1 LARAILEKSPHALLC
16 GEGAEDFA
24 RTCHL
29 KLVENS
35 YFDDEY
41 RYNQLLKAKQEKT
54 IVRDHDI
61 SVEKPMGTVGAVALD
76 SHGNLA
82 ASTSTGGTT
91 NKSVGRIGDTPLIGA
106 GNYANNATCAVSCTG
121 FGEEFMRK
129 VAAHDLHSRMIYGGL
144 SLTEAANAV
153 VSKLIDPGTGGLIAI
168 DRDGDI
174 AMPFNTPG
182 MFRGYKRSSD
192 DLFLSIWE

>member
-1 LARAILEKSPHALLC
+1 LKEALEMGFSTLKDGGSALDATMEAVIVFENNHLYNAGKGAVYTSKETHEMDAATMDGHTLNSGAACFVSRVKNPIKLARAILEKSPHALLC

-24 RTCHL
+24 RNCHL
-29 KLVENS
+29 ELVENS

-91 NKSVGRIGDTPLIGA
+91 NKSVGRIGDTPLI
-106 GNYANNATCAVSCTG
+106 
-121 FGEEFMRK
+121 
-129 VAAHDLHSRMIYGGL
+129 
-144 SLTEAANAV
+144 
-153 VSKLIDPGTGGLIAI
+153 
-168 DRDGDI
+168 
-174 AMPFNTPG
+174 
-182 MFRGYKRSSD
+182 
-192 DLFLSIWE
+192 